1 MLHLAT
7 LSGRGA
13 SGAPDLLVTGLWI
26 RTPGLLL
33 HSPKSVRTGL
43 AVTVS
48 VRKLDEVSDGQDHRG
63 GSGQAKN
70 S

>member
-13 SGAPDLLVTGLWI
+13 SGAPDLLITRAVDQDSGP
-26 RTPGLLL
+26 RP